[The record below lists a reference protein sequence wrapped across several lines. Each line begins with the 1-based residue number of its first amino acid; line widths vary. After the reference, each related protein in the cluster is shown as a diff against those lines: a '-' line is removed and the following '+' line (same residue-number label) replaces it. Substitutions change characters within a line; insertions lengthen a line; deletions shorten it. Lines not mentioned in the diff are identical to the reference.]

1 VPFIID
7 LNFEQLDFFLIFMIN
22 TTITAIN
29 TAAITAKAIVE
40 PSSA

>member
-1 VPFIID
+1 
-7 LNFEQLDFFLIFMIN
+7 MIN

-40 PSSA
+40 PSSAWLEVPLK